1 MLGPNL
7 WGELSPRG
15 QAIVTLLATPL
26 SLGFSAKELGAE
38 VGRSPHWVSRHV
50 AELKAE
56 IAAREAGQ
64 PWPELP
70 AGVELVGIREGA
82 AILGINGSTFSN
94 RAREDPGFPP
104 VARFGQSPVW
114 RRDVLEGYARSS

>member
-1 MLGPNL
+1 M
-7 WGELSPRG
+7 
-15 QAIVTLLATPL
+15 
-26 SLGFSAKELGAE
+26 GARHT
-38 VGRSPHWVSRHV
+38 GVSRHV

-70 AGVELVGIREGA
+70 AGVELVGICEGA
-82 AILGINGSTFSN
+82 AILGLSGSSFSN
-94 RAREDPGFPP
+94 RARDEPGFPQP

-114 RRDVLEGYARSS
+114 RRDELEEFL